1 MDNRK
6 KHQRLTDAFLVRP
19 IRVLRPVRAD
29 LARQERTLKGSDST
43 MQMRRRM
50 VWLAAFLIVT
60 ALLIGI
66 CVTLYVK
73 NQPTEFDGTL
83 VNQSVISDYNL

>member
-1 MDNRK
+1 
-6 KHQRLTDAFLVRP
+6 
-19 IRVLRPVRAD
+19 
-29 LARQERTLKGSDST
+29 

-73 NQPTEFDGTL
+73 RQPTEFDGTL
-83 VNQSVISDYNL
+83 VNQSIVYDDKLSPV